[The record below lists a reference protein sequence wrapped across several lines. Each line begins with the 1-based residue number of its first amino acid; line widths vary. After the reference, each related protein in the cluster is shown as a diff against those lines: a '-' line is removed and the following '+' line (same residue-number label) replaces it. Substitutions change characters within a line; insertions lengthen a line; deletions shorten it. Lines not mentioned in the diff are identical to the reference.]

1 MDEEMRHSLEC
12 IQANQIFPRKQ
23 LIREDENL
31 QVPFLELHGESTEYV
46 GRAEDAIIA
55 LSNYRLHIKFKESL
69 VNVPLQ
75 LIESV
80 ECRDIFQ
87 LHLTCKDCKVIRCQF
102 PTFEQCQDWLKR
114 LNNAIR
120 PPGKIEDLFS
130 FAYHAWCMEVY
141 ASEKEQH
148 GDLCRPGRPDFL

>member
-1 MDEEMRHSLEC
+1 MLSSLLVVPLLGTGTLEMV
-12 IQANQIFPRKQ
+12 A
-23 LIREDENL
+23 
-31 QVPFLELHGESTEYV
+31 FL
-46 GRAEDAIIA
+46 
-55 LSNYRLHIKFKESL
+55 RLHYHLSPDCIHTCF
-69 VNVPLQ
+69 VLQ
-75 LIESV
+75 
-80 ECRDIFQ
+80 
-87 LHLTCKDCKVIRCQF
+87 RCQF

-148 GDLCRPGRPDFL
+148 GDLCRPGRPDFLWSFAWRCLYHEMGTYRSHVFNLYFIKHHFSIILSLVRDIFSFPGEGKKSVYDTLVS

>member
-1 MDEEMRHSLEC
+1 MV
-12 IQANQIFPRKQ
+12 A
-23 LIREDENL
+23 
-31 QVPFLELHGESTEYV
+31 FL
-46 GRAEDAIIA
+46 
-55 LSNYRLHIKFKESL
+55 RLHYQLSSDYIHTCFA
-69 VNVPLQ
+69 LQ
-75 LIESV
+75 
-80 ECRDIFQ
+80 
-87 LHLTCKDCKVIRCQF
+87 RCQF